1 MQCRVSC
8 FANYFFRLMRRA
20 FGNQSIPSA
29 FAIFARTRANFRFT
43 LPTSRMPN
51 PLLAS
56 SSFIVLALSRG
67 AFPDLCTDDPLC
79 FGFDFPNVESL
90 PGEVL
95 KQNLSAFVLFVPV
108 ELAEEFDPFQ
118 FLSAVQR

>member
-56 SSFIVLALSRG
+56 SSFIVLALSREPSPTF
-67 AFPDLCTDDPLC
+67 ARMIHYVSDSISRMLNP
-79 FGFDFPNVESL
+79 SL
-90 PGEVL
+90 V
-95 KQNLSAFVLFVPV
+95 
-108 ELAEEFDPFQ
+108 
-118 FLSAVQR
+118 RC